1 MRIGL
6 LTIPFLMSACG
17 ALNTARPLDKGE
29 HRVGVTGGGA
39 VLKFGTTDSTANLVV
54 EGQSG
59 LSPYKV
65 AHSMSTMVSTPQR
78 SPWVPLD
85 CMEGSRTSWW
95 NKMGCSLTLWPRDF
109 TFTTTGS
116 TIQKNLT
123 CEKPFSW
130 ICGLTALGYQ
140 RNLGYVGVANYLD
153 IADPEL
159 TLAPFA
165 GDNWT
170 VKKLFLQAETRY
182 LAINRQPE
190 IVDVP
195 FATFGYGA
203 LSITGGFTLEVSNV
217 VANPIEWMFNLRPFA
232 SVSR

>member
-29 HRVGVTGGGA
+29 HRVGITGGGA
-39 VLKFGTTDSTANLVV
+39 VLKALGPPIPLPNLVI

-59 LSPYKV
+59 LSPV
-65 AHSMSTMVSTPQR
+65 QGR
-78 SPWVPLD
+78 PLD
-85 CMEGSRTSWW
+85 VNYGI
-95 NKMGCSLTLWPRDF
+95 N
-109 TFTTTGS
+109 TTALAFGTVGLHGGISHLLVEQSGAVPSISVTERLHFYNNWFDS
-116 TIQKNLT
+116 TKESEMRKAFFLNQVD
-123 CEKPFSW
+123 
-130 ICGLTALGYQ
+130 LTAGWNIKQ
-140 RNLGYVGVANYLD
+140 HLGYVGVANYLD
-153 IADPEL
+153 IVDPEL

-165 GDNWT
+165 GVQWNSKNK
-170 VKKLFLQAETRY
+170 VFLQAETRY

-203 LSITGGFTLEVSNV
+203 LSITGSIGFSFGGE
-217 VANPIEWMFNLRPFA
+217 
-232 SVSR
+232 

>member
-17 ALNTARPLDKGE
+17 ALNTARPLDKGK

-39 VLKFGTTDSTANLVV
+39 VLKALGPPIPLPNLVV

-59 LSPYKV
+59 LSPV
-65 AHSMSTMVSTPQR
+65 QGR
-78 SPWVPLD
+78 PLD
-85 CMEGSRTSWW
+85 VNYGINTTAIAFGTIGIHGGISHLLMEQSGAIP
-95 NKMGCSLTLWPRDF
+95 SLSVTERLHFYNNWFDNTKESDVRKAFFLNQVD
-109 TFTTTGS
+109 
-116 TIQKNLT
+116 
-123 CEKPFSW
+123 
-130 ICGLTALGYQ
+130 LTAGWDIK
-140 RNLGYVGVANYLD
+140 RHLGYVGLANYLD

-165 GDNWT
+165 GVQWNS
-170 VKKLFLQAETRY
+170 KKSLFLQAETRY

-203 LSITGGFTLEVSNV
+203 LSITGSIGFSFGGE
-217 VANPIEWMFNLRPFA
+217 
-232 SVSR
+232 